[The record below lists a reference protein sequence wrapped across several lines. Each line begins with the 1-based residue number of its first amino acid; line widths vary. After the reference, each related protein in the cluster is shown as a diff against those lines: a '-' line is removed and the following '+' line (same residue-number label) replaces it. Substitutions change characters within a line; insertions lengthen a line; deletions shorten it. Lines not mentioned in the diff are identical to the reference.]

1 MTRASYLPT
10 TVTICLAMVMAAAL
24 LLTAAPRA
32 EADDTGKVLG
42 AIAAGYLTYQLL
54 DRASSPRCGPRPCP
68 PSRYR
73 VCPRCRYPA
82 PRPRVVQPRYVAP
95 EIDLHRY
102 RFGYP
107 PSQIDPYR
115 RYYRPPATP
124 GYSLNYGR
132 RMWGR

>member
-1 MTRASYLPT
+1 MTRTTCRVSIALIGLATVAS
-10 TVTICLAMVMAAAL
+10 AAL

-32 EADDTGKVLG
+32 EANDTGKVLG
-42 AIAAGYLTYQLL
+42 AIAAGYLAYQLL
-54 DRASSPRCGPRPCP
+54 DRADNPRCVPRTCP
-68 PSRYR
+68 PSHYR
-73 VCPRCRYPA
+73 ACPRCYQPQ
-82 PRPRVVQPRYVAP
+82 PQPYVIYPRYVAP

-124 GYSLNYGR
+124 GYSINRGGR
-132 RMWGR
+132 AWGW